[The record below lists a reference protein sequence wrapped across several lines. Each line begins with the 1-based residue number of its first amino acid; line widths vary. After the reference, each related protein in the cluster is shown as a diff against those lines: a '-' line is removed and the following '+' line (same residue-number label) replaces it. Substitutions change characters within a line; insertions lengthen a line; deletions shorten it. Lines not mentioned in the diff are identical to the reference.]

1 VIVKRFRCINWL
13 ERQLK
18 VPVPLMSPTML
29 TFLMQESR
37 RSDVLMSHGHVYVGS
52 LYSAVA
58 ARRAHRPLVVIQHSP
73 YVEYGAAVNL
83 LETATDK
90 SIGRFVL
97 HSSERVV
104 AVSEFTAAYVRS
116 LAPNATIDIV
126 RSGIDTDR
134 FHAGSEG
141 SHRKRPRVTTVRRL
155 VPRNGVA
162 DLVNVWRGSR
172 LGDRADLWIG
182 GAGPEMANIQA
193 LASGDPSIRLLGYVP
208 EQDLP
213 ALYQDADLFVLP
225 SRTGEG
231 FGLVVLEAMASGLPV
246 IATESGGVVDIV
258 VEGVNGLLVP
268 PHDGAALADAIA
280 QLVDGSDLRS
290 RLIQGALATAGASS
304 WEDSIDVLEQTL
316 FKAMST

>member
-1 VIVKRFRCINWL
+1 
-13 ERQLK
+13 
-18 VPVPLMSPTML
+18 
-29 TFLMQESR
+29 
-37 RSDVLMSHGHVYVGS
+37 
-52 LYSAVA
+52 
-58 ARRAHRPLVVIQHSP
+58 
-73 YVEYGAAVNL
+73 
-83 LETATDK
+83 
-90 SIGRFVL
+90 
-97 HSSERVV
+97 
-104 AVSEFTAAYVRS
+104 
-116 LAPNATIDIV
+116 
-126 RSGIDTDR
+126 
-134 FHAGSEG
+134 
-141 SHRKRPRVTTVRRL
+141 
-155 VPRNGVA
+155 
-162 DLVNVWRGSR
+162 
-172 LGDRADLWIG
+172 
-182 GAGPEMANIQA
+182 MANIQA